1 MIATLNENIIS
12 QYSDG
17 SKCSEFISDLR
28 TPDNLT
34 WEAAY
39 WRAKYLFEYAGDMC
53 STQEMI
59 GYINECFNQGLS
71 VAASKDYYIDARRMA
86 ASLYIKAEQY
96 ELAANCIQAVL
107 DITEDVPPEMFLDL
121 NYAEIHTDTLRQ
133 ILRDSNMFFAD
144 LHTAD
149 GRGEKNAERQKEIV
163 RILLLKAA
171 ECKSKNP
178 DTKINSSQ
186 IEREVVAFGLTES
199 DEWKYYKQVLS
210 AIEGGT
216 TPPAPIFSKKVEV
229 PKVQPEK
236 QPTATPKTEIK
247 KKARPIEIPIFPED
261 IVDDISSAK
270 TVAPASAASKAP
282 AQDVSKSEK
291 PQPDLKAFEGMLSS
305 IMQMVSQNAEQIAA
319 LQSKLGTTR
328 DESETARIEAE
339 LEEGRAKNKELIEQ
353 LESAQAQLALSEEEK
368 TAMAETIAAQTVI
381 IDQKKS
387 LEFSQEELEAFSAF
401 ERVVVFDTCSIEN
414 QLDLLDYITDKE
426 MVRVPKTVND
436 ELENHKKNG
445 LSSDL
450 RAMGQRALKAIRA
463 KRCSVAFDFEDGY
476 PTILPDAY
484 RIKDDDA
491 IGTVNDKNIFSVA
504 LRYKFHGK
512 LPVVLIS
519 DDVTIQVWAKS
530 EHIESMSAAEF
541 VAGKEKIVPCTPPLS
556 EEEFLAKKLRSK
568 DYSLSPNEIL
578 VLQSYQVFTYGDFI
592 AKTEDEVSYMKAK
605 NGINLGN
612 RLLCVYK
619 KLIAD
624 YERRYKSDAVVSNL
638 TK

>member
-1 MIATLNENIIS
+1 MIATLNENIMS

-34 WEAAY
+34 WEAVY
-39 WRAKYLFEYAGDMC
+39 WRAKYLFEYADDVC
-53 STQEMI
+53 STQELI
-59 GYINECFNQGLS
+59 SYINECFNQGLS
-71 VAASKDYYIDARRMA
+71 VAASKEYYIDARRMA
-86 ASLYIKAEQY
+86 ASLYIKAGQH
-96 ELAANCIQAVL
+96 ELAANCIQVVL

-133 ILRDSNMFFAD
+133 ILRDSTMFFAD

-149 GRGEKNAERQKEIV
+149 GRGESYAARQKEIV
-163 RILLLKAA
+163 KTLLLKAA
-171 ECKSKNP
+171 ECKTKKP
-178 DTKINSSQ
+178 DTKINSTQ
-186 IEREVVAFGLTES
+186 IEREVIAFGLTET
-199 DEWKYYKQVLS
+199 DEWKYYKQTIS

-216 TPPAPIFSKKVEV
+216 TPPAPMFTKKVEV
-229 PKVQPEK
+229 PKEKPGK
-236 QPTATPKTEIK
+236 QPTPTPKTESK

-261 IVDDISSAK
+261 IVEDSSSAE
-270 TVAPASAASKAP
+270 TVTSTINTSEAPTH
-282 AQDVSKSEK
+282 DVPKSENL
-291 PQPDLKAFEGMLSS
+291 QPDLKAFEGMLSS

-319 LQSKLGTTR
+319 LQSKLSTTR

-368 TAMAETIAAQTVI
+368 TAMAETIAAQTAI

-387 LEFSQEELEAFSAF
+387 LEFTQEEIDSFAAFD
-401 ERVVVFDTCSIEN
+401 RVIVFDTCSIEN

-426 MVRVPKTVND
+426 IVRVPKTVNE

-445 LSSDL
+445 MTTDL

-463 KRCSVAFDFEDGY
+463 QKCCVAFDFEDGY
-476 PTILPDAY
+476 PSLLPDAY
-484 RIKDDDA
+484 RVKEDDA

-504 LRYKFHGK
+504 LRYKLYGN

-530 EHIESMSAAEF
+530 EHMVSMSAAEF
-541 VAGKEKIVPCTPPLS
+541 VSGKSKFVPYTPPVS
-556 EEEFLAKKLRSK
+556 EEEFLSKKLRVK
-568 DYSLSPNEIL
+568 DYSLTPNEIL
-578 VLQSYQVFTYGDFI
+578 VLQSYKVYTYGDFI
-592 AKTEDEVSYMKAK
+592 AKAEDEVALMKAK

-612 RLLCVYK
+612 RLSGVHKRLV
-619 KLIAD
+619 AD
-624 YERRYKSDAVVSNL
+624 YARKFSKTEETDSAN
-638 TK
+638 